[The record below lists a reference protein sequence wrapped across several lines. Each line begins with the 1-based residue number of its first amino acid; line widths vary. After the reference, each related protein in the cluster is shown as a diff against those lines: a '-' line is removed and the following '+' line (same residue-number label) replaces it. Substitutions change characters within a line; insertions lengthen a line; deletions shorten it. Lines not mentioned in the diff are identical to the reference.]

1 MATTTKLLIDE
12 SGEPTDRT
20 HFHALIGSFI
30 YLTASRPDILFV
42 VCLCARF
49 QANPKQCHL
58 TALKRVLRYLISAK
72 YVGLWYPISDQFD
85 LVGYSD
91 LDFAGSIS
99 DRKSTTGT
107 CQFLGPSLVSW
118 SSMKKASV
126 ALSTAEAEYVA
137 IGCSAAQILRIRS
150 QLVDSSKHS
159 TSV

>member
-1 MATTTKLLIDE
+1 MGEMEFFFGLQVVQTPSGIFIHQTNYTNNLLQRLTFVKAKQASTSMATTTKLLIDE

-72 YVGLWYPISDQFD
+72 G
-85 LVGYSD
+85 
-91 LDFAGSIS
+91 
-99 DRKSTTGT
+99 
-107 CQFLGPSLVSW
+107 
-118 SSMKKASV
+118 
-126 ALSTAEAEYVA
+126 
-137 IGCSAAQILRIRS
+137 QIP
-150 QLVDSSKHS
+150 
-159 TSV
+159 